1 MALTF
6 HWGNTSRFV
15 HWYFKC
21 ISFIAEKIEHL
32 YRRVWDGSETRRS
45 HTQKSAH
52 RLHAARED
60 RTDSEA
66 PGTSQPTAPTVPC
79 PVVCLWN
86 FTKHL
91 PSSLWK
97 KFVCYNGGDFRI
109 CSRYDENWGR
119 NEVTVRMWLYLE
131 VGVSVWLAAEPLNRI
146 LANRNINLTDAI
158 KIFVTFKCLLKIC
171 TYVH

>member
-1 MALTF
+1 MYLVYCRKDWTLVQACL
-6 HWGNTSRFV
+6 
-15 HWYFKC
+15 
-21 ISFIAEKIEHL
+21 
-32 YRRVWDGSETRRS
+32 RRIWDSQKSYAVERAPAPRREGGPYGFRGTGDQPTHRS
-45 HTQKSAH
+45 HSSMP
-52 RLHAARED
+52 R
-60 RTDSEA
+60 
-66 PGTSQPTAPTVPC
+66 
-79 PVVCLWN
+79 CLWN

-146 LANRNINLTDAI
+146 LASRNINLTDAI